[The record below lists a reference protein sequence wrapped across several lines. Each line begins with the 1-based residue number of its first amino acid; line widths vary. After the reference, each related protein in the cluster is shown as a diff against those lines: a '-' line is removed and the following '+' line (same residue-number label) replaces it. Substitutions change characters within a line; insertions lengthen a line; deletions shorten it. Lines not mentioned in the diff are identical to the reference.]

1 MIELFLT
8 VLAYFFIG
16 LIGLTI
22 IFEAIKMIVLI
33 ILFLITL
40 FKQLTSWVK
49 AVIVILL
56 IVIII

>member
-22 IFEAIKMIVLI
+22 IFEIIRIIILI
-33 ILFLITL
+33 ILFLIAL
-40 FKQLTSWVK
+40 FNQLPNWVK
-49 AVIVILL
+49 AVISILL
-56 IVIII
+56 LLMIL